1 MIRIALALLLAISLG
16 GCASLWYAG
25 ESDYSVTLTDG
36 VTITIHS
43 GKEAQSVNAMFAQ
56 TPTGYV
62 ITLQETGVEA
72 FNGQAQAA
80 SVASDVAAAVSNT
93 AISAAKILK

>member
-1 MIRIALALLLAISLG
+1 MKALAAALLCVPLS
-16 GCASLWYAG
+16 GCASIWYAG
-25 ESDYSVTLTDG
+25 ESDYRVTLTDG
-36 VTITIHS
+36 VEITIHS

-62 ITLQETGVEA
+62 ITLQETGVTA
-72 FNGQAQAA
+72 FQGQAQASA
-80 SVASDVAAAVSNT
+80 VASDVAGAISNT